1 MWRHKCHSLTHF
13 QLHVPTSLS
22 IIVGAIYDSTGS
34 FYSVYHLTAAVYIV
48 ASIAYA
54 LIIIFSK
61 YQPSCIYPDTCA
73 TQDDVIDLSMDR
85 VSIKRDSKQSVN
97 KSDKKC
103 EQLENGGGVWKMNDD
118 RKLVFLEREGYG
130 SNRTAEKHS
139 EQSKFDR
146 SDDNVDESDAMS
158 DAKSNDTNLE
168 PDGQSGCPMEDV
180 IDRVEHCNL
189 STQKKWNL
197 MTAFGIQK

>member
-1 MWRHKCHSLTHF
+1 M
-13 QLHVPTSLS
+13 PTSLS

-85 VSIKRDSKQSVN
+85 VSIKRDIN
-97 KSDKKC
+97 ESDEKC
-103 EQLENGGGVWKMNDD
+103 EQLEDGGGVWKMNDD

-189 STQKKWNL
+189 STQKK
-197 MTAFGIQK
+197 

>member
-1 MWRHKCHSLTHF
+1 M
-13 QLHVPTSLS
+13 PTSLS

-97 KSDKKC
+97 ESDEKC

-139 EQSKFDR
+139 EQSKFDH
-146 SDDNVDESDAMS
+146 SDGNVDESNSMS
-158 DAKSNDTNLE
+158 DAKSNNTNLE
-168 PDGQSGCPMEDV
+168 PGGQSGSPMRDV
-180 IDRVEHCNL
+180 RDRVEHCNL
-189 STQKKWNL
+189 STQKKRNL
-197 MTAFGIQK
+197 ITAFGIKK